1 MSYLLVWQLLTSLH
15 FVIGHFFLRN
25 MSLRMYN
32 IVSGLSTLSAHSR
45 GIATLNILTKKQQAY
60 EHIRNGILTGRYP
73 GQFRL
78 REEHLAK
85 ELKVSRG
92 PLREAISQ
100 LASEGLL
107 EKVPGLGVYVRQNGN
122 EEISELYEIREALES
137 FAASRAAQNISAEDM
152 AGLER
157 ICDEMHRIAESFQA
171 SPSEA
176 LARQQRLRWL
186 QADLAFHNLIVHVA
200 KNVRIER
207 ILDEFRVM
215 SQTFRNKQHDPTV
228 NDVRAYL
235 SNLAWAWRDH
245 RRIVH
250 ALQQHDSQAAHL
262 WMSAHIRRARQRI
275 LRVFEQTN
283 LGAE

>member
-1 MSYLLVWQLLTSLH
+1 
-15 FVIGHFFLRN
+15 
-25 MSLRMYN
+25 MYN
-32 IVSGLSTLSAHSR
+32 LPGGLSTLSAHSR
-45 GIATLNILTKKQQAY
+45 GIATLSILTKKQQAY
-60 EHIRNGILTGRYP
+60 EHIRNGILTGKYP

-122 EEISELYEIREALES
+122 EELSELYEIREALES

-157 ICDEMHRIAESFQA
+157 ICDEMHVVAKSFQA

-176 LARQQRLRWL
+176 LARQQRPRWL

-200 KNVRIER
+200 QNGRIEK
-207 ILDEFRVM
+207 ILEEFRVM
-215 SQTFRNKQHDPTV
+215 SQTFRNKQHDPTIS
-228 NDVRAYL
+228 DSRAYL

-245 RRIVH
+245 
-250 ALQQHDSQAAHL
+250 
-262 WMSAHIRRARQRI
+262 QRI
-275 LRVFEQTN
+275 LRALQNRDSLAAHRWMSSHIQRARKRIMRILEQPN
-283 LGAE
+283 PGEQ